1 MNDLHDRS
9 YSHIAVSNISKFPG
23 LCNCEKFT
31 KFSSVYIVQ
40 IYHMDAAGSAGW
52 ALLGVGSGGCG
63 EIHSCLL
70 RIIQNHMQDCGF
82 MPCVPV
88 RVDTVSLK
96 PYAFAL
102 PHREPVSIG
111 ADFNTAC
118 RYCDEFS
125 GAFQVRL

>member
-1 MNDLHDRS
+1 MTFTTEATAILQYLIYQS
-9 YSHIAVSNISKFPG
+9 FPVCVIVKN
-23 LCNCEKFT
+23 LQNFPR
-31 KFSSVYIVQ
+31 YIVQ

-88 RVDTVSLK
+88 RMDTVSLK

-118 RYCDEFS
+118 RYCDEFG